1 MQIIHVYG
9 IAVNQLQTQMQ
20 EFEQLHLDNQYS
32 NIFQSVQEIINQED
46 STYYSP
52 PLLIFNDY
60 TEHISEYSLRFFTAS
75 HAIVNIIKQLD
86 LILLNGND
94 SEKTW
99 ATERKNALQSETPDL
114 NNVFIFKQKQFFQH
128 YQNIIDQIEKAS
140 QVINVNSTKEEINA
154 SISDILGA
162 NTTSFILGKKSQL
175 LDIVPFSNPTLLQN
189 IPKDIILT
197 FKQFN
202 KKNIILQTLYETATL
217 YDRVWLYA
225 IDGNIINLIQ
235 ALFFKQYLSIIQ
247 IQNNIEII
255 EDYLLNYQFREITVK
270 LDFVQTLCSIVETLN
285 KNLSYIITEQTN
297 QLTTHSLISFFIFSS
312 DQRFAVNRKL
322 KKLQN
327 INVYLV
333 SEKTENQFNVQFLDF
348 FDLILGYN
356 SFEEYKSIQLQ
367 AIIKHQQQCNY
378 INDTFIGTLNN
389 SLIFMKPVYINDEY
403 FGSIYKLFE
412 FENLFFYNN
421 VNYFDQVSR
430 DIILDQ
436 KTNRVLFDPFAQRS
450 APYSIIN
457 GQIKYLPQLKPIVFN
472 HSELLF
478 DFSKSVRTTNIQNY
492 DYIDDDIFIR
502 KESVLYQLK
511 SVVDQYAGIISIS
524 NRALTMKLRS
534 AFKSCDQSAQSLQD
548 LKEYYRQYQSKLKY
562 NITEQR
568 AISSP
573 SHTNINDECSFKLNI
588 QCVDDS
594 SQYYAARKIVKTV
607 FGIPSQ
613 QCQFN
618 QSSYFSFHFGMEN
631 ILDEIESQTSENQ
644 SVITGNLISMT
655 QLLRQS
661 YLLAGQGK
669 NGQLQYGLI
678 KYLNVPQSTTVK
690 FLSQYLLKR
699 DQSNYQDIQYD
710 ETIDQ
715 NTPVVIPM
723 MIYDILYS
731 LNDIALFSQ
740 ATYNLEKLVSD
751 PNVLEI
757 QIGHVFN
764 DQKDITLKNLYT
776 NYYSIYTSQNNVS
789 TTAQA
794 RFKLFSNILSYFQL
808 HYFTYS
814 SGPNWKAIMKEQLK
828 IQPLGQIQKY
838 RIGQINGNVAI
849 TKALLV
855 TNKNL
860 DNQTGV
866 NGFLTLVLNT
876 PFNLQIKGQ
885 HTYLDSCTRYISGI
899 ENKIYLEGVR
909 HVLSNFKYLQRTRIN
924 YTINDYNIIYEINTS
939 FWHDALN
946 RAENNEFIIAVT
958 QGKSVFENYL
968 NQANYDESQMHERT
982 IIFDAKSLYFVSGKL
997 IVKQYGAID
1006 GLIIIY
1012 DDIVLNSE
1020 TNINNSINE
1029 LNQKQQMDTVDVD
1042 KLDYFYYNLTSRVT
1056 KTVQSIIRRFPA
1068 NYVKN
1073 KQIQYAVNEE
1083 ILILFCFSFPLI
1095 VIVLIICSKQN
1106 RIQYSYKIDE
1116 QTCENLSNL
1125 ILSSSSSIISRL
1137 HSVSLTALLPDCT
1150 PTDFNWINTTK
1161 YIHKS
1166 DKLLVKVS
1174 KQRNCIFH
1182 QDMNYDAI
1190 AFKQA
1195 LQRVKQPYILFFNL
1209 SMSQQ
1214 TESHFEA
1221 SFLLLTTAQQYSLIL
1236 NNLRNQPGF
1245 LTKNRIK
1252 LSEFRTVVFSVQ
1264 AKYFKVPRVR
1274 LYAQS
1279 QSDSII
1285 VSKINSVIGSRAD
1298 SRVLS
1303 FFQSQE
1309 ETEMYQRY
1317 FDDSVEFYDRGI
1329 HTPCQIQIMKITTF
1343 NVKDLLKEDLICCAI
1358 NFLQ

>member
-1 MQIIHVYG
+1 
-9 IAVNQLQTQMQ
+9 
-20 EFEQLHLDNQYS
+20 
-32 NIFQSVQEIINQED
+32 
-46 STYYSP
+46 
-52 PLLIFNDY
+52 
-60 TEHISEYSLRFFTAS
+60 
-75 HAIVNIIKQLD
+75 
-86 LILLNGND
+86 
-94 SEKTW
+94 
-99 ATERKNALQSETPDL
+99 
-114 NNVFIFKQKQFFQH
+114 
-128 YQNIIDQIEKAS
+128 
-140 QVINVNSTKEEINA
+140 
-154 SISDILGA
+154 
-162 NTTSFILGKKSQL
+162 
-175 LDIVPFSNPTLLQN
+175 
-189 IPKDIILT
+189 
-197 FKQFN
+197 
-202 KKNIILQTLYETATL
+202 
-217 YDRVWLYA
+217 
-225 IDGNIINLIQ
+225 
-235 ALFFKQYLSIIQ
+235 
-247 IQNNIEII
+247 
-255 EDYLLNYQFREITVK
+255 
-270 LDFVQTLCSIVETLN
+270 
-285 KNLSYIITEQTN
+285 
-297 QLTTHSLISFFIFSS
+297 
-312 DQRFAVNRKL
+312 
-322 KKLQN
+322 
-327 INVYLV
+327 
-333 SEKTENQFNVQFLDF
+333 
-348 FDLILGYN
+348 
-356 SFEEYKSIQLQ
+356 
-367 AIIKHQQQCNY
+367 
-378 INDTFIGTLNN
+378 
-389 SLIFMKPVYINDEY
+389 MKPVYINDEY

-436 KTNRVLFDPFAQRS
+436 KTHRILFDPFAQRS

-472 HSELLF
+472 HSELIF

-534 AFKSCDQSAQSLQD
+534 AFKSCDQSTQSLQN

-618 QSSYFSFHFGMEN
+618 QSSYFSFHFGMEI

-644 SVITGNLISMT
+644 SIITGNIMGMT

-710 ETIDQ
+710 EILDQ
-715 NTPVVIPM
+715 NTQVVIPM

-751 PNVLEI
+751 SNVLEI

-764 DQKDITLKNLYT
+764 DQKDLILKNLYT
-776 NYYSIYTSQNNVS
+776 NYYSIYTSQNNAS
-789 TTAQA
+789 TVAQA

-814 SGPNWKAIMKEQLK
+814 SGPNWKTIMKEQLK
-828 IQPLGQIQKY
+828 MQPLGQIQKY

-876 PFNLQIKGQ
+876 SFNLQIQGQ

-899 ENKIYLEGVR
+899 ENDIYLEGVR
-909 HVLSNFKYLQRTRIN
+909 HVLSNFQYIQRTRIN
-924 YTINDYNIIYEINTS
+924 YTINDYKIIYEINTS

-968 NQANYDESQMHERT
+968 NQANYDESEMHERT
-982 IIFDAKSLYFVSGKL
+982 IIFDAKSLYFVSGRL

-1020 TNINNSINE
+1020 TNINNIINE

-1056 KTVQSIIRRFPA
+1056 KTVQSITRRFPA

-1073 KQIQYAVNEE
+1073 MQIQYAVDEE
-1083 ILILFCFSFPLI
+1083 VLILFCYSIPLI
-1095 VIVLIICSKQN
+1095 VIVLFISSKQN
-1106 RIQYSYKIDE
+1106 RIHYSYKINE
-1116 QTCENLSNL
+1116 QTCEKLSNL
-1125 ILSSSSSIISRL
+1125 ILSSSNSIISRL
-1137 HSVSLTALLPDCT
+1137 HSVSLIEQLFQQVCGRRLIELRGLFYVINFVETKQCQACQYFHFANNQQNSRKRLQPFNRQITIFVFNIYQNILFVFQITLFIFYKCVCTLLCHFIHQYAFYNTLDTNDILCT
-1150 PTDFNWINTTK
+1150 NTHICYYIICSRHITHLLL
-1161 YIHKS
+1161 YIHDS
-1166 DKLLVKVS
+1166 VYMLLLLVLQLGLLVGYNL
-1174 KQRNCIFH
+1174 QFFVVQLQFH
-1182 QDMNYDAI
+1182 ILLDLFSFNQLCFQHNPL
-1190 AFKQA
+1190 FQF
-1195 LQRVKQPYILFFNL
+1195 LYILAAIISSKKTHQLILLTQNK
-1209 SMSQQ
+1209 Q
-1214 TESHFEA
+1214 TSLWSNEYIVLETQYFLQVGLQSTPLQ
-1221 SFLLLTTAQQYSLIL
+1221 LLLQQRTISGCSLGIP
-1236 NNLRNQPGF
+1236 RE
-1245 LTKNRIK
+1245 LTNSYI
-1252 LSEFRTVVFSVQ
+1252 Q
-1264 AKYFKVPRVR
+1264 QGYFT
-1274 LYAQS
+1274 
-1279 QSDSII
+1279 
-1285 VSKINSVIGSRAD
+1285 N
-1298 SRVLS
+1298 
-1303 FFQSQE
+1303 
-1309 ETEMYQRY
+1309 
-1317 FDDSVEFYDRGI
+1317 FDFVY
-1329 HTPCQIQIMKITTF
+1329 IMV
-1343 NVKDLLKEDLICCAI
+1343 N
-1358 NFLQ
+1358 